1 MTTLR
6 PLAHEVLAVVLRARE
21 RRLEVLLWQRALP
34 PFAGRWALP
43 GGDVR
48 PDETFDASIRRQLA
62 EKVDLTG
69 VAHLEQFATASEP
82 DRSPDRRVVATAYL
96 GLVPTDTEPV
106 VPPDTAWH
114 PAGALPPMAGDHGS
128 FVRIA
133 RDRLRARLSYTNL
146 GFALAP
152 ARFTMS
158 ELRDIYVAALGH
170 EVSAVNLQRVL
181 DRRHLLE
188 PTGDAAPPG
197 PAGGRPARRYRF
209 RVHEVQVTDEFAAL
223 RPPSARP
230 R

>member
-1 MTTLR
+1 
-6 PLAHEVLAVVLRARE
+6 
-21 RRLEVLLWQRALP
+21 
-34 PFAGRWALP
+34 
-43 GGDVR
+43 
-48 PDETFDASIRRQLA
+48 
-62 EKVDLTG
+62 
-69 VAHLEQFATASEP
+69 
-82 DRSPDRRVVATAYL
+82 
-96 GLVPTDTEPV
+96 
-106 VPPDTAWH
+106 
-114 PAGALPPMAGDHGS
+114 
-128 FVRIA
+128 
-133 RDRLRARLSYTNL
+133 
-146 GFALAP
+146 
-152 ARFTMS
+152 MS

>member
-158 ELRDIYVAALGH
+158 ELRDIYVAALGP

>member
-1 MTTLR
+1 MTV
-6 PLAHEVLAVVLRARE
+6 PLAHEVLAVVLRARQ
-21 RRLEVLLWQRALP
+21 RRLEVLLWQRALA
-34 PFAGRWALP
+34 PFAGSWALP

-48 PDETFDASIRRQLA
+48 GDETFDASIRRQLA
-62 EKVDLTG
+62 EKVDLAG

-82 DRSPDRRVVATAYL
+82 DRSPPRRVVATAYL
-96 GLVPTDTEPV
+96 GLVPTDSEPD

-114 PAGALPPMAGDHGS
+114 PVATLPPMAADHGT

-133 RDRLRARLSYTNL
+133 RDRLRSRLSYTNL

-152 ARFTMS
+152 AAFTMS

-197 PAGGRPARRYRF
+197 RSGGRPARRYRF
-209 RVHEVQVTDEFAAL
+209 RDHRLQVTDEFAAL
-223 RPPSARP
+223 RPPSTRS